1 MNFARLQAEKPLL
14 WSAIAVLMVGI
25 FVADT
30 VTELQIAFAVL
41 YVAVILLSVQ
51 AGRPRAVMLVGV
63 VSVVLTIVSYLLTR
77 FGDRDAGLANCALSL
92 LAIAA
97 ATYLALRIEAANLAV
112 RQAQADLAHMS
123 RMMLVGELGTS
134 IAHEVSQPLA
144 AIAANGNAAIRWL
157 GASPP
162 NEGEA
167 GKALERIVEAAGRAG
182 DVIGRVRNLA
192 TRTPPSRGPIDV
204 AELVQET
211 LALAL
216 GEIRSS
222 QITLRTELAN
232 DLPMITGDR
241 VQLQQVI
248 LNFVV
253 NAIDAIKAGRADER
267 DLLVSLSADGE
278 KITLSVR
285 DNGIGLSQGS
295 LDKVFDAFYSTK
307 PGGMGVGL
315 AISRSIIEAHHGSVY
330 AAPNYPHGAVF
341 GFRLPMNDAPMD
353 KTPMDKA
360 GG

>member
-1 MNFARLQAEKPLL
+1 MNFDTARLQAEKPLL

-30 VTELQIAFAVL
+30 ITELQIAFAVL
-41 YVAVILLSVQ
+41 YVVVVLVSVQ
-51 AGRPRAVMLVGV
+51 AGRPRAVMLVGA
-63 VSVVLTIVSYLLTR
+63 VSALLTIVSYLLTR
-77 FGDRDAGLANCALSL
+77 SGDPEAGLANCALSL

-157 GASPP
+157 NAVPP
-162 NEGEA
+162 NSGETQ
-167 GKALERIVEAAGRAG
+167 KALERIVEAAGRAG
-182 DVIGRVRNLA
+182 DVVGRIRSLA
-192 TRTPPSRGPIDV
+192 ARKPPSREPVDM
-204 AELVQET
+204 AETVQET

-216 GEIRSS
+216 GEIRGS
-222 QITLRTELAN
+222 QIVLRTELAN
-232 DLPMITGDR
+232 DLPTVTGDR

-253 NAIDAIKAGRADER
+253 NAIEALKAGRADDR
-267 DLLVSLSADGE
+267 DLLVSLATDGR

-285 DNGIGLSQGS
+285 DNGVGLTQGS
-295 LDKVFDAFYSTK
+295 LDKIFDPFYSTK

-315 AISRSIIEAHHGSVY
+315 AISRSIVEAHGGAVY
-330 AAPNYPHGAVF
+330 AAPNYPSGAVF
-341 GFRLPMNDAPMD
+341 GFTLPMAKD
-353 KTPMDKA
+353 
-360 GG
+360 